1 MHIPCTQDALKP
13 TLRRDWNC
21 PWVKRDGR
29 GLKKVMKSFGVEAP
43 AVHPVATSK
52 QHFYRSGKFSNSQE
66 RHKETKSE
74 ATTVLQLD
82 PVEF

>member
-52 QHFYRSGKFSNSQE
+52 QHFYRSEKVFSNCQE
-66 RHKETKSE
+66 RHKK
-74 ATTVLQLD
+74 
-82 PVEF
+82 

>member
-1 MHIPCTQDALKP
+1 MFASPALQDALKP

-29 GLKKVMKSFGVEAP
+29 GLKKVMKAFGVEAP

-52 QHFYRSGKFSNSQE
+52 QHFYRSENLSNCQE
-66 RHKETKSE
+66 CRNETKSE
-74 ATTVLQLD
+74 SSTTVWNSKT
-82 PVEF
+82 

>member
-1 MHIPCTQDALKP
+1 MLTSPLQDALKP

-29 GLKKVMKSFGVEAP
+29 GLKKVMKAFGVEAP

-52 QHFYRSGKFSNSQE
+52 QHFYRSEKLYTIN
-66 RHKETKSE
+66 KSSSANE
-74 ATTVLQLD
+74 LNLRYW
-82 PVEF
+82 